1 MVYLQLFLVY
11 LKIGFFGFGGGY
23 AILSLIE
30 YEVVQHYGWISSSQF
45 TDIIAISQMTPGPI
59 VINSATYV
67 GYEATGS
74 VLGSIL
80 ATVAIS
86 LPSFILMIS
95 AFKILQRY
103 TKTNFVQGAFMG
115 IRPIVVGLIGAAALS
130 LMNENNIV
138 DVWSIVIMIVSFI
151 GGYFLKWHPI
161 LIIVC
166 AGVLG
171 YFIY

>member
-1 MVYLQLFLVY
+1 MVYLQLFWVY

-30 YEVVQHYGWISSSQF
+30 YEVVQRYGWLTSSQF

-59 VINSATYV
+59 AINSATYV
-67 GYEATGS
+67 GYEATGN
-74 VLGSIL
+74 VWGSIL
-80 ATVAIS
+80 ATTAIC
-86 LPSFILMIS
+86 LPAFVLMIL
-95 AFKILQRY
+95 AYKLLQRY
-103 TKTNFVQGAFMG
+103 KKTSIIQGAFLG
-115 IRPIVVGLIGAAALS
+115 IRPVVVGLIAAAALS

-138 DVWSIVIMIVSFI
+138 DVWSIVILIVSFI

-161 LIIVC
+161 LIIIG